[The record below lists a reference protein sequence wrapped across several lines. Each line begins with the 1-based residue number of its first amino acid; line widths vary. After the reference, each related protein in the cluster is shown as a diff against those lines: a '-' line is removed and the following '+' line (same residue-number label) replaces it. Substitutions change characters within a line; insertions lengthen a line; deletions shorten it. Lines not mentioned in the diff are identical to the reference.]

1 MRQALPMRLATW
13 NVNSVKARLPRL
25 LTWLAETR
33 PDVVCLQETKV
44 PDGAFPAA
52 EVGDLGYVSASHSDG
67 RWNGV
72 AVLSRVGL
80 DDVQVGFAGEPGF
93 PDPEARALSATCGDL
108 RVWSVYVPNG
118 RTPDSPHYEYKLAW
132 LDALRS
138 ALRLEL
144 DSGRELVVC
153 GDFNIAPTDADVW
166 DPALFV
172 GATHVTAPERRA
184 LAAILELGLV
194 DVVPTPMKGPHPF
207 TYWDYRAGMFHQNKG
222 MRIDLVY
229 ATEAF
234 AQGVRSAYVD
244 REARKGKGPSDHAP
258 IVVDVE
264 PVGTSAPAVAAS
276 VDDATPPLPGAALEE
291 VSDA

>member
-1 MRQALPMRLATW
+1 MRLATW

-25 LTWLAETR
+25 LAWLAETR
-33 PDVVCLQETKV
+33 PDVVCLQETKC

-52 EVGDLGYVSASHSDG
+52 EVGELGYVSASHSDG

-72 AVLSRVGL
+72 AVLSRIGL
-80 DDVQVGFAGEPGF
+80 DDVRVGFAGEPGF

-153 GDFNIAPTDADVW
+153 GDFNVAPTDADVW

-184 LAAILELGLV
+184 LAAIRELGIV

-258 IVVDVE
+258 IVVDAE
-264 PVGTSAPAVAAS
+264 PVGTGAPAVAAA
-276 VDDATPPLPGAALEE
+276 VDDATPPLPRLALEE